1 MELLE
6 EKDSSPLKD
15 SEITRLIKVSKETG
29 YKKQDKIPERNLVQ
43 FKPTSISQLATPSD
57 EKQEATEKA
66 EVTHSEDVVKDQ
78 PINETTKDLS
88 DDSLTNLG
96 SNDAIVAEEIGTE
109 QTTTATIDAETNAFQ
124 PDKELDKAKLEET
137 EQSSPSQL
145 QNDDPKKSVSD
156 PPLSE
161 SQSSIEE
168 KASITPIEQAR
179 KEGIEIGKEIAIRD
193 LETNQQSLQQT
204 FRLLIDNI
212 KKKETVDK
220 TDLTQS
226 ILKVITELASER
238 VGVTLQENS
247 ESFKNKIISFVDKIE
262 QSSKKLILN
271 LNPKDAELIEDSLI
285 GAFND
290 KSVEIV
296 VNSELFRGDFI
307 LKMGTVEIGDL
318 ISEQIT
324 IDQRKSG
331 EPLESGKSQ
340 TVNEVVD
347 PNLEN
352 TSSHSEHQGDE
363 ELEKKKSEDN
373 EK

>member
-57 EKQEATEKA
+57 EKQEATEKVG
-66 EVTHSEDVVKDQ
+66 VTHTEDVVKDQ

-109 QTTTATIDAETNAFQ
+109 QTNTAIEAETNAFQ
-124 PDKELDKAKLEET
+124 PDKDLDKAKLEEI

-193 LETNQQSLQQT
+193 LETNQQSLQET

-238 VGVTLQENS
+238 VGATLQENS